1 MAAHWRG
8 ACFPKPVANDAP
20 AWLARATRIELDSF
34 RLVRLGSR
42 PSRQDRAGPD
52 MTDAARARCYRQRHR
67 DGRAVVAVEIDIE
80 PVTEYLVD
88 AGILQ
93 LAHVEDRAAI
103 GVAIRDLIDLL
114 IAAQHLHRHA

>member
-1 MAAHWRG
+1 
-8 ACFPKPVANDAP
+8 
-20 AWLARATRIELDSF
+20 
-34 RLVRLGSR
+34 
-42 PSRQDRAGPD
+42 

-67 DGRAVVAVEIDIE
+67 NGRAIVAVEIDIG

-103 GVAIRDLIDLL
+103 GLAIRDLIDLL

>member
-1 MAAHWRG
+1 M
-8 ACFPKPVANDAP
+8 
-20 AWLARATRIELDSF
+20 
-34 RLVRLGSR
+34 RLR
-42 PSRQDRAGPD
+42 PRR
-52 MTDAARARCYRQRHR
+52 
-67 DGRAVVAVEIDIE
+67 

-103 GVAIRDLIDLL
+103 GLAIRDLIDLL

>member
-1 MAAHWRG
+1 
-8 ACFPKPVANDAP
+8 
-20 AWLARATRIELDSF
+20 
-34 RLVRLGSR
+34 
-42 PSRQDRAGPD
+42 

-67 DGRAVVAVEIDIE
+67 NGRAVVPVEIDIE

>member
-1 MAAHWRG
+1 
-8 ACFPKPVANDAP
+8 
-20 AWLARATRIELDSF
+20 
-34 RLVRLGSR
+34 
-42 PSRQDRAGPD
+42 
-52 MTDAARARCYRQRHR
+52 MTDAARARRCRQRHR
-67 DGRAVVAVEIDIE
+67 SGRAVVAIEIDIE

-93 LAHVEDRAAI
+93 LAQVEDRAAI

>member
-1 MAAHWRG
+1 
-8 ACFPKPVANDAP
+8 
-20 AWLARATRIELDSF
+20 
-34 RLVRLGSR
+34 
-42 PSRQDRAGPD
+42 

-93 LAHVEDRAAI
+93 LAHVEDRIAI
-103 GVAIRDLIDLL
+103 GIAIRDLLDVLV
-114 IAAQHLHRHA
+114 AAQYLRRHA

>member
-1 MAAHWRG
+1 
-8 ACFPKPVANDAP
+8 
-20 AWLARATRIELDSF
+20 
-34 RLVRLGSR
+34 
-42 PSRQDRAGPD
+42 

-67 DGRAVVAVEIDIE
+67 NGRAIVTVEIDIE

-93 LAHVEDRAAI
+93 LAQIEDRAAI

-114 IAAQHLHRHA
+114 IAAQHLHRHT